1 MTRKSPPLRPADP
14 GEIPLSLD
22 EIRLGV
28 SRHLIAPDDDTDFWP
43 VQQRW
48 LGVGQWSVPSG
59 PVAHPFSGLIS

>member
-1 MTRKSPPLRPADP
+1 M
-14 GEIPLSLD
+14 D

-48 LGVGQWSVPSG
+48 LGVGQWSIPTG
-59 PVAHPFSGLIS
+59 PAAHPFSGLIS